1 MIIQGDRDSTLIR
14 YSDPNTHGESIY
26 ISSTVLDVDFA
37 EKKFRMHCNI
47 HPNGTL
53 SNQYGQLKYVD
64 NLYCHCRCLITI
76 SYHYSQPI
84 RVSFSS
90 MTSYTI
96 EAGDS
101 DNPLD
106 VSLSYNDGDE
116 IDYPFDKY
124 TGSFQVAATYVND
137 TAHAIPITFQLSA
150 SLTSF
155 AFQPTLIPS
164 ELNQDRVG
172 LHIITGRSTTTIGF
186 SLFVC
191 VLMWAMSLVMLVFG
205 YQVVRRRRRINA
217 HASMIGL
224 TMLFALPA
232 LRSAQPGAPAI
243 GCTAD
248 ILSFYW

>member
-1 MIIQGDRDSTLIR
+1 
-14 YSDPNTHGESIY
+14 
-26 ISSTVLDVDFA
+26 
-37 EKKFRMHCNI
+37 
-47 HPNGTL
+47 
-53 SNQYGQLKYVD
+53 
-64 NLYCHCRCLITI
+64 
-76 SYHYSQPI
+76 
-84 RVSFSS
+84 

-243 GCTAD
+243 GCTSD
-248 ILSFYW
+248 ILSFYWNMAIIACVSIAILSCWVIRWNKEDDAEHHSQHFGSVDIEKPCVEHIERLPPHNNPNHSEITVV